1 MNDRSILFL
10 SSALGIIVAVVLV
23 LAVRADH
30 QRERGIER
38 GERLFSG
45 CPQGIDRGLT
55 AEKGEFV
62 CKGESDPA
70 PFAGNGRAC
79 GSCHMPGDGFGLSVK
94 RIPTLPPTHPLFF
107 AGLDEDPVKLR
118 ADGLIH
124 VIDRDEDSI
133 DEFRQTPKLVHL
145 RELCDSDGECVAL
158 GLLGDRETD
167 LCQFSREAVVN
178 HLSKTT
184 AGVEGV
190 DFVLPTDAECRD
202 LIRYMR
208 SNRVSR

>member
-1 MNDRSILFL
+1 
-10 SSALGIIVAVVLV
+10 
-23 LAVRADH
+23 
-30 QRERGIER
+30 
-38 GERLFSG
+38 
-45 CPQGIDRGLT
+45 
-55 AEKGEFV
+55 
-62 CKGESDPA
+62 
-70 PFAGNGRAC
+70 
-79 GSCHMPGDGFGLSVK
+79 MPGDGFGLSVK
-94 RIPTLPPTHPLFF
+94 RIATLPPTHPLFVE
-107 AGLDEDPVKLR
+107 LDEDPVKLR
-118 ADGLIH
+118 TDGLIH

-145 RELCDSDGECVAL
+145 RELCNASGECVAL

-178 HLSKTT
+178 HLSKTPD
-184 AGVEGV
+184 GIEGI